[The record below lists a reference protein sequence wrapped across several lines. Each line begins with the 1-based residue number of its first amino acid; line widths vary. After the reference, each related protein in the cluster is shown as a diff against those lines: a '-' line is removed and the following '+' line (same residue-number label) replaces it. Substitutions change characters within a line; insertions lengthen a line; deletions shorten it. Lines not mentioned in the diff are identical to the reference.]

1 MISVFLRVSFLIVYC
16 GINNFSSRLKKGESL
31 YELGRLW
38 NNQAE
43 KWQSM
48 EKKCFLGSLLFFLV
62 VTLTAGLVSSKL
74 DSLALPVV
82 TTVLA
87 SYWKH
92 TTKLVAWTWQL
103 GMESEIECFS
113 WHCLIMR
120 WVLLSNSTKYLDY
133 RGKRILA
140 VLCLT
145 LRTCK
150 G

>member
-1 MISVFLRVSFLIVYC
+1 MISAFFESLIFNRVLRHKQ
-16 GINNFSSRLKKGESL
+16 FSSRLKKGESL

-38 NNQAE
+38 NDQTG
-43 KWQSM
+43 KWQSV

-103 GMESEIECFS
+103 GMESEIECLS

-120 WVLLSNSTKYLDY
+120 WVLLSNGTNYLDY
-133 RGKRILA
+133 SGKRILA

-145 LRTCK
+145 PRTCK

>member
-113 WHCLIMR
+113 CFSVRLKSRVNWF
-120 WVLLSNSTKYLDY
+120 
-133 RGKRILA
+133 KRKICGIA
-140 VLCLT
+140 IKSVNMISWYE
-145 LRTCK
+145 